1 MALAPAVIVGALGG
15 LILGSAQFVIA
26 MTFARRALAREMAQE
41 GETPGLAYVAA
52 RFRLLRNWLAGLS
65 FLAMPA
71 LGCALGLTMGS
82 HGDAR

>member
-15 LILGSAQFVIA
+15 LALGSAQFVIA
-26 MTFARRALAREMAQE
+26 MTFVRRALAREMAQD
-41 GETPGLAYVAA
+41 GERPGLAYVAA
-52 RFRLLRNWLAGLS
+52 RQQLLRKWLAGFS

-82 HGDAR
+82 HGGAR